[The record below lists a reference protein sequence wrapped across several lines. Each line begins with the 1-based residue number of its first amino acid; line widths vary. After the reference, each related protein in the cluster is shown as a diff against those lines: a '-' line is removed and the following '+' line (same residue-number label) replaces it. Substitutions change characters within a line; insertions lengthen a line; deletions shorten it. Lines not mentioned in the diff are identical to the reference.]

1 MQNDIMNIQYYYDN
15 YVFMTNEEKLKKK
28 NNLKREQNAK
38 IVRLAENA

>member
-28 NNLKREQNAK
+28 T
-38 IVRLAENA
+38 I